1 MEIEQLLK
9 QYQTETIQSLQALP
23 LEEMT
28 LASVALVQ
36 TYLGSGT
43 VYGCANGGPAGTISH
58 ALMDMSTHPFVSED
72 KSKPLPPGI
81 PGLRTVD
88 LGASG
93 AMLTGL
99 ANDLG
104 YDQIFAQQL
113 RNYGV
118 KKDDLVIGLTG
129 SGTSGNVINAFEV
142 ARDAGAKTIA
152 IVGGRKNGGTAKD
165 LADHCI
171 IIPGEG
177 SKFPGQ
183 TGGNDF
189 NLTYED
195 LSLHVLHAMTGI
207 LKGSIAEK
215 YLRR

>member
-1 MEIEQLLK
+1 MSLPREEIGRAS
-9 QYQTETIQSLQALP
+9 ETLI
-23 LEEMT
+23 
-28 LASVALVQ
+28 Q
-36 TYLGSGT
+36 TYFDNGT

-58 ALMDMSTHPFVSED
+58 ALMDLSTHPFVSED
-72 KSKPLPPGI
+72 KSRPLPKGI
-81 PGLRTVD
+81 QGLRTVD

-113 RNYGV
+113 RNYEIDEG
-118 KKDDLVIGLTG
+118 DLVIGLTG
-129 SGTSGNVINAFEV
+129 SGTSRNVINAFEV
-142 ARDAGAKTIA
+142 AKEYGAKSIA
-152 IVGGRKNGGTAKD
+152 IVGARKDGGTAKD

-177 SKFPGQ
+177 SLFPGQ

-195 LSLHVLHAMTGI
+195 LSLHVLHAMIGI
-207 LKGSIAEK
+207 LKGKVADQ
-215 YLRR
+215 YLRI